1 MKQSA
6 GILLYKTVGNDR
18 QFLLAHPGGPFWK
31 NKDLGVWSIPK
42 GEFDAT
48 EDALTAALREF
59 EEETGV
65 ALRGDFTPLSPVKL
79 KSGKTIHAWAIAHDF
94 APERLVSNTFE
105 MEWPPKSGKRTTFP
119 EIDRVAWFGLE
130 EALLKINVAQ
140 AGFIW
145 ELEEIIR

>member
-1 MKQSA
+1 MKQSS
-6 GILLYKTVGNDR
+6 GILVYKTVGNTH
-18 QFLLAHPGGPFWK
+18 QFLLAHHGGPFWK

-48 EDALTAALREF
+48 EDAFAAALREF

-65 ALRGDFTPLSPVKL
+65 ALMGDFTPLSPVKL
-79 KSGKTIHAWAIAHDF
+79 KSGKTIHAWAIEHDF

-130 EALLKINVAQ
+130 EALVKINAAQ
-140 AGFIW
+140 AGFIL
-145 ELEEIIR
+145 ELEGIR